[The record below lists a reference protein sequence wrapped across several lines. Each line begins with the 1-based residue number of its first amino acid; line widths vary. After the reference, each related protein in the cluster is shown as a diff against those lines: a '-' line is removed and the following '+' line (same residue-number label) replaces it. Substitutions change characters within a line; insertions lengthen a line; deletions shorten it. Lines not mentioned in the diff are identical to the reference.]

1 MTEKLLS
8 LSIGG
13 TSINAP
19 GGIPTGGLDTSYSI
33 GSSILTLAFIIVIL
47 LALAYLIW
55 GGIRW
60 VLSGGDKAK
69 VDAARKTIIY
79 AIMGL
84 IFIFLSFLIIN
95 VITYIFNVPSL
106 TSLPGTN

>member
-1 MTEKLLS
+1 MTEHLLS
-8 LSIGG
+8 FSVGG
-13 TSINAP
+13 TTIEAP
-19 GGIPTGGLDTSYSI
+19 NGIPTGGLDTSYSI
-33 GSSILTLAFIIVIL
+33 GSSLLTLVFVLVAL

-79 AIMGL
+79 AIVGL
-84 IFIFLSFLIIN
+84 IFIFMSFFIIN
-95 VITYIFNVPSL
+95 FITTFFNVSSV
-106 TSLPGTN
+106 TTLPQ